1 KVGIKDNRVH
11 AVDSAL
17 SEETLHYS
25 RTGAETMTRRIAAY
39 AQSLGA
45 TIHYRQE
52 VDQVELENGRVTAV
66 TARDTATGVLTRH
79 ACDYC
84 INTIPL
90 PQLVRKMHP
99 APPAEIL
106 ASCEYLKFKP
116 ITIHG
121 LLVDKPKCIDGL
133 YIYYRERIFHRV
145 GEPKNAGLIVN
156 PPDHSVLIV
165 ETTCDMGDEKW
176 RVTDAVKEQIMADL
190 EAENICNRGQIKEW
204 HTLQAVHGYPIFKL
218 GFEPH
223 FQALKSTVDAI
234 PNLRT
239 AGRQGAFCYP
249 NMHGAMRQGATA
261 AQAIATQLAKDFRD
275 TMPVP
280 APLHTRE
287 EILD

>member
-1 KVGIKDNRVH
+1 V
-11 AVDSAL
+11 
-17 SEETLHYS
+17 
-25 RTGAETMTRRIAAY
+25 
-39 AQSLGA
+39 Q
-45 TIHYRQE
+45 
-52 VDQVELENGRVTAV
+52 LENGRVTAV
-66 TARDTATGVLTRH
+66 EVRNTVTGNLTRH

-90 PQLVRKMHP
+90 PELVRKMV
-99 APPAEIL
+99 PPPTPEVL
-106 ASCEYLKFKP
+106 DSCDHLKFKP

-165 ETTCDMGDEKW
+165 ETTCEMGDEKW
-176 RVTDAVKEQIMADL
+176 RVTDAVKDQIIKDL
-190 EAENICNRGQIKEW
+190 EIENICTRAQIKEW

-223 FQALKSTVDAI
+223 FQALKATVDGI

-249 NMHGAMRQGATA
+249 NMHGAMRQGANA
-261 AQAIATQLAKDFRD
+261 AKAIARQITEDHQEAATRPS
-275 TMPVP
+275 PVP
-280 APLHTRE
+280 GTE
-287 EILD
+287 EIVD